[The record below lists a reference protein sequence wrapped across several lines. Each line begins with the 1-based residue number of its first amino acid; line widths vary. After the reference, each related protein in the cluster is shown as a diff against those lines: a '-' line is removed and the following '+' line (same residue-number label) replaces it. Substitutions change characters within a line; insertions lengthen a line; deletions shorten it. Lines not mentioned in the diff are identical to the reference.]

1 MCSRFFVLSVSLVGF
16 LASEAAAADLPNADA
31 LIDAMDQHM
40 TFESRTAKL
49 RMTVEG
55 RKRTRVFEI
64 LSYGRGVADSAMTY
78 LKPRRDKG
86 TKMLKLGDD
95 LWIYMPNVDRVQK
108 ISGHMLRQGM
118 MGSDLSYE
126 DMMTSQK
133 LRESYRSEVTGSEV
147 VDGRDCWVLEMS
159 ARDETVTYPKRK
171 TWIVKDEK
179 LALKQ
184 ELYALSGMHL
194 KTWTMSK
201 VEEFPGGRRFPTKMV
216 IVDHIKKNSRTTL
229 EFSDVVFGVELPREV
244 FSKRWLERK

>member
-16 LASEAAAADLPNADA
+16 LASEAAAAESANADA

-64 LSYGRGVADSAMTY
+64 LSYGRGVTDSAMTY

-108 ISGHMLRQGM
+108 NLRAYVAAGHDGV
-118 MGSDLSYE
+118 
-126 DMMTSQK
+126 MTS
-133 LRESYRSEVTGSEV
+133 R
-147 VDGRDCWVLEMS
+147 
-159 ARDETVTYPKRK
+159 
-171 TWIVKDEK
+171 
-179 LALKQ
+179 
-184 ELYALSGMHL
+184 
-194 KTWTMSK
+194 
-201 VEEFPGGRRFPTKMV
+201 TK
-216 IVDHIKKNSRTTL
+216 I
-229 EFSDVVFGVELPREV
+229 
-244 FSKRWLERK
+244 